1 MEWASISTMDITTAD
16 RSEPV
21 LTPAVFHILLVL
33 AAGDAHGYAIMSEVE
48 RMTGGRTQLG
58 PGTLYRS
65 LFRLLQA
72 GWIVEV
78 PGAAEPDE
86 RRRVYRLTP
95 AGLAGTRRET
105 LRLEALVQAA
115 RRRGLLPRRKAPRR
129 TAVRGARA

>member
-1 MEWASISTMDITTAD
+1 MDIPTVDSPEA
-16 RSEPV
+16 V

-33 AAGDAHGYAIMSEVE
+33 SGGDAHGYAIMSEVE

-72 GWIVEV
+72 GWIAEV
-78 PGAAEPDE
+78 PGAADPDE

-95 AGLAGTRRET
+95 AGLGGTRREA

-115 RRRGLLPRRKAPRR
+115 RKRGLLARRTGPRRS
-129 TAVRGARA
+129 TTRGARA